1 MGSGIFALSTRAM
14 FANQAMLD
22 TTAHNISNVNTPGY
36 SRQQVELSTDG
47 GMYTGAGF
55 FGRGV
60 KVTTVTRSTSD
71 FLVKSANEAAGAA
84 AADKTRLDKLEQ
96 LEGTLPTGQTGLG
109 YAATQLMNAFVDVA
123 NQPQDMSARQVVL
136 SRAEEFASRVR
147 SSASQIEQL
156 QAGTLSDMGTDIAQ
170 INEYAQQVA
179 RLNQDIASARGTG
192 QPPNDLMDRRDE
204 VISRLNKL
212 VQVNTVEADDGSLSV
227 FLGGGQLLVL
237 SNKAE
242 SLSLLQSSNAQGVTV
257 GSIGI
262 VTANSVRMLDDTQV
276 TGGALRGLLDFQ
288 NKDLAGTRGD
298 LNDFVSSFTNAVNT
312 QQQLGILGKKDA
324 LGNTIAGSDMFIG
337 TGKATTLAVNL
348 QNPQDV
354 AAASPLIAFTADAN
368 QGTMS
373 VESLT
378 MIAPAGRPLPLLPPV
393 APSTTPQLGLTFQSP
408 GTGPG
413 FDVVDGSGNVIAAN
427 WVPGQDL
434 VFNDGSGDPLFSMR
448 IAGVPNVGDK
458 ITLQPPV
465 DPSGNNGN
473 ARAMLGLRDRPI
485 VSLTSNGSSTTVTD
499 AYSQMIGNLGVKVQS
514 GKTAASI
521 SGTLET
527 RATETLEATRGVN
540 LDEEAARLIQFQQS
554 YQAAAKVLQ
563 VAQKVFD
570 TLLNVAQ

>member
-14 FANQAMLD
+14 FATQAMLD
-22 TTAHNISNVNTPGY
+22 TTAHNISNVNTPGF

-60 KVTTVTRSTSD
+60 KVTTVTRATNE
-71 FLVKSANEAAGAA
+71 FLVKSANEASAA
-84 AADKTRLDKLEQ
+84 ASADKTRLDKLEQ
-96 LEGTLPTGQTGLG
+96 LESTLPTGQTGLG
-109 YAATQLMNAFVDVA
+109 YAATQLLNAFVDVA

-156 QAGTLSDMGTDIAQ
+156 QAGVLSDMGVNIAQ
-170 INEYAQQVA
+170 VNEYAEQVA

-242 SLSLLQSSNAQGVTV
+242 SLSLIQSSNAQGITV

-262 VTANSVRMLDDTQV
+262 VTANSVRLLDDTQV

-288 NKDLAGTRGD
+288 NKDLAGTRSD
-298 LNDFVSSFTNAVNT
+298 LDDFAASFTNAVNT

-324 LGNTIAGSDMFIG
+324 LGNTIAGSPMFVG
-337 TGKATTLAVNL
+337 TSKAITLAVTL

-354 AAASPLIAFTADAN
+354 AAASPLIAYTDDDN
-368 QGTMS
+368 NGTMS

-378 MIAPAGRPLPLLPPV
+378 MIAPAGRPLPLLPPTP
-393 APSTTPQLGLTFQSP
+393 PSTTPQLGLTFQTP
-408 GTGPG
+408 ATGSG
-413 FDVVDGSGNVIAAN
+413 FDVVDSGGNVVAAN

-434 VFNDGSGDPLFSMR
+434 VFNDGAGDPLFSMR
-448 IAGVPNVGDK
+448 IAGVPNAGDQ
-458 ITLQPPV
+458 IRLEPPV

-485 VSLTSNGSSTTVTD
+485 VSLTSNGSNTTVTD

-514 GKTAASI
+514 GKTAQSI
-521 SGTLET
+521 STTLET
-527 RATETLEATRGVN
+527 KATETLEATRGVN